1 MSSTQTVPSRL
12 SNLQI
17 ELLKLYPYSVSE
29 KELTDIRKMLADYFG
44 QKIDNQMDELWERMT
59 GTIRPLKPGNQS
71 IFAAKFPNENSS
83 GY

>member
-44 QKIDNQMDELWERMT
+44 QKIDNQMDELWDKHDWNDQ
-59 GTIRPLKPGNQS
+59 TIETWKSEHLRSKVS
-71 IFAAKFPNENSS
+71 K
-83 GY
+83 